1 MQYSQNN
8 IINLVNDMA
17 KRSQFQSRYERK
29 SKINVGQSNFFKGV
43 FNLLGFYKCYEKRK
57 ISSIYFDDY
66 NYSFAQSNIDGDF
79 YRLKPRI
86 RWYND
91 NFDNSN
97 FEFKYKLGF
106 NGFKSKDN
114 SLDQT
119 NLNFENKLDF
129 TRKKLLSNY
138 NLNLFLC
145 ANVIYQ
151 REYFRHS
158 SGIRLTFDKEIS
170 CSLINFDQNKYE
182 FKQKHIKL
190 PFEVL
195 EFKYPFMLDN
205 TFREE
210 IFPKLQDF
218 PIRLTKCSKYAESI
232 IALNTL

>member
-1 MQYSQNN
+1 M
-8 IINLVNDMA
+8 
-17 KRSQFQSRYERK
+17 
-29 SKINVGQSNFFKGV
+29 
-43 FNLLGFYKCYEKRK
+43 
-57 ISSIYFDDY
+57 
-66 NYSFAQSNIDGDF
+66 
-79 YRLKPRI
+79 
-86 RWYND
+86 
-91 NFDNSN
+91 
-97 FEFKYKLGF
+97 
-106 NGFKSKDN
+106 
-114 SLDQT
+114 
-119 NLNFENKLDF
+119 
-129 TRKKLLSNY
+129 LSNY

-195 EFKYPFMLDN
+195 EFKYPLMLDN